1 MRPRI
6 LDTSA
11 IIALFDAYPP
21 VFDLIASAEVNEA
34 TIVLPAAAVAEA
46 NRKIRGSFGVW
57 EPVLLT
63 AGLTVMPLDPH
74 VAIEIHDLVGD
85 VATRHT
91 VYEARLLRGVV
102 VTCDPGVYRGHTVPL
117 LVV

>member
-21 VFDLIASAEVNEA
+21 VFELMTRAEANEV
-34 TIVLPAAAVAEA
+34 TIVLPAAAVADA
-46 NRKIRGSFGVW
+46 NRKIRGSFGLW